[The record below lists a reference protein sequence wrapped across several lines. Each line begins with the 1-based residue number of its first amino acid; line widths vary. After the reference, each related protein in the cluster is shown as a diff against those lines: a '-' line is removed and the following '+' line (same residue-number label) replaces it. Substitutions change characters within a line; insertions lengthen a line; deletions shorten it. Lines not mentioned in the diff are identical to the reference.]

1 MNIRDNPVEMQVV
14 RAGYVFK
21 GDDTHFLILGWE
33 TNDKAQV
40 SRIWLRDLKS
50 GHVRWCPPDHLR
62 KAWVLV
68 GKKFKGKLL

>member
-1 MNIRDNPVEMQVV
+1 MNIRDNPVEMHVL

-33 TNDKAQV
+33 TNEKMQLTRVAV
-40 SRIWLRDLKS
+40 RNLKS
-50 GHVRWCPPDHLR
+50 GHVSWCPPDHPR